1 MNIIIT
7 ARHFKANDSLKSK
20 IQDKIEKLKTYYDG
34 IISCDVVL
42 FQEKDDEIAEIKLKL
57 DHDII
62 VLTERSDNYYKSV
75 ELIYD
80 RLLTKIKRLKGKRNH
95 FDHTKIVNEI
105 EVEKEELTEEGD
117 F

>member
-7 ARHFKANDSLKSK
+7 ARHFKAHESLKDK
-20 IQDKIEKLKTYYDG
+20 IKDKIEKLKTYYDG

-42 FQEKDDEIAEIKLKL
+42 FQEKDDEIAEVKMRL
-57 DHDII
+57 DHDTI
-62 VLTERSDNYYKSV
+62 VLTERSDNYYKSI

-80 RLLTKIKRLKGKRNH
+80 RLLTKLRRIKGKRNH
-95 FDHTKIVNEI
+95 FEHTKIVNEI
-105 EVEKEELTEEGD
+105 EREELATEEEGD